1 LDIARKECSEMDR
14 KLQETINKNDKD
26 KALWE
31 DRFAFLEQQR
41 DQSKKGFEEALQ
53 KYESTTKS

>member
-14 KLQETINKNDKD
+14 QLQETINNYDKD

-31 DRFAFLEQQR
+31 GKFVFLEQ
-41 DQSKKGFEEALQ
+41 
-53 KYESTTKS
+53 